1 MRFEPSFVRELSQE
15 FKNVDPKIRE
25 KVARHHSLSEKKLM
39 ALLGQPQIDIA
50 GDECEHASEKDVTL
64 YDDIDSQA
72 SAIQAMKNGEVAFVV
87 LAGDDDGSGLWR
99 MPNLGISLMGNKV
112 FQSGFVAEG
121 GAHEAP
127 VWLMVSPK
135 YLQQFIAHTR
145 DFAMPGPKSMFTFK
159 QFQSYR
165 LRPDNKLDKVDN
177 VPQLYSTGTGDLGPT
192 LSEHDSYALYPTVK
206 YCVIVNC
213 NNVLATLNP
222 FILAKHID
230 SHAQVT
236 CEVVRRQEGDKGSVP
251 IWYNNSLQLVQQ
263 TYLSDETLKTAP
275 FHSTNSMIINVDVLR
290 SDVPWAWHRVRRHSD
305 NRIVVQYERLLQ
317 QYTELFR
324 AHYVLVDRGSRYF
337 PVRTKDDLPAA
348 DKILNG
354 NK

>member
-1 MRFEPSFVRELSQE
+1 MKFEPSFVRDLSQE
-15 FKNVDPKIRE
+15 FKSVDPKIRE
-25 KVARHHSLSEKKLM
+25 KVARHRSLSEKKLL
-39 ALLGQPQIDIA
+39 ALLSQPLIDIA
-50 GDECEHASEKDVTL
+50 EDECEHASESDIFN

-72 SAIQAMKNGEVAFVV
+72 SAIEAIKNGEVAFVV
-87 LAGDDDGSGLWR
+87 LAGDDDASGLWR

-121 GAHEAP
+121 KAYEAP

-135 YLQQFIAHTR
+135 HLQQFISHTR

-192 LSEHDSYALYPTVK
+192 LSEHDSYSLYPNVK
-206 YCVIVNC
+206 HCVIVNC

-230 SHAQVT
+230 SKSKVT
-236 CEVVRRQEGDKGSVP
+236 CEVVRRKEGDKGSVP

-263 TYLSDETLKTAP
+263 SYLIDECLKKAP
-275 FHSTNSMIINVDVLR
+275 FHSTNSMIVDVDVLR
-290 SDVPWAWHRVRRHSD
+290 TDIPWTWHRVRRQSE
-305 NRIVVQYERLLQ
+305 NRIIVQYERLLQ
-317 QYTELFR
+317 QYTELFKTN
-324 AHYVLVDRGSRYF
+324 YVLVDRDTRYF

-348 DKILNG
+348 DRLLNG